1 MILNINKTLAL
12 ESSFKKIINP
22 HVHFPYIQNTVIK
35 IIPIIF
41 PKQKLSI
48 LTDTPRFS
56 LSLHYLVFLNKI
68 I

>member
-41 PKQKLSI
+41 PKQK
-48 LTDTPRFS
+48 
-56 LSLHYLVFLNKI
+56 
-68 I
+68 